1 MNTSV
6 SVLVPKESALI
17 AERVMA
23 IIAREARIEPAKLH
37 PEATLE
43 ELEVDSID
51 VVMILNGLEDEFGVY
66 LPVDQGFKGLK
77 NLQDFVSLVVGLVDV
92 RAGAA

>member
-1 MNTSV
+1 MNSSV

-23 IIAREARIEPAKLH
+23 VIAREARVEPEKLR
-37 PEATLE
+37 PDATLD

-66 LPVDQGFKGLK
+66 LPVEQGFNGVK
-77 NLQDFVSLVVGLVDV
+77 NLQDFVLLVTGLVGV
-92 RAGAA
+92 RAGAV